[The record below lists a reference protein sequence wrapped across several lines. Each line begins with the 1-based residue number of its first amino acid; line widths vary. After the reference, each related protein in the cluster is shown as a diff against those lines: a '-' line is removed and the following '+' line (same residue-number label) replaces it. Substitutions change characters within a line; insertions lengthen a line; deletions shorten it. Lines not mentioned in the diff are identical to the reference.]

1 MMDSIVRAGYRA
13 VYRAARLFW
22 FITRPHTSSAVVA
35 LWAGGRVLLVRTSY
49 RPQYGLPGGFLKRG
63 ETADAAASRE
73 LFEETGVEVSVERLR
88 RAWHGEYRFE
98 SRFDTITI
106 FEATVDAAFEV
117 RATGRELV
125 WTGWKTPGEALE
137 LLLVPHVRDYLA
149 LKCAHCR

>member
-1 MMDSIVRAGYRA
+1 MDPIVRAGYRI

-35 LWAGGRVLLVRTSY
+35 LWVAGRVLLVKTSY
-49 RPQYGLPGGFLKRG
+49 RPHYGLPGGFLKRG

-73 LFEETGVEVSVERLR
+73 LFEETGLQVSAERLR
-88 RAWHGEYRFE
+88 PVWRGEYRFE
-98 SRFDTITI
+98 SRLDTITI
-106 FEATVDAAFEV
+106 FEAALDGAPEV

-125 WTGWKTPGEALE
+125 WTGWKTPDEALE

-149 LKCAHCR
+149 VKSSHRR

>member
-1 MMDSIVRAGYRA
+1 MMDPIVRVGYRV

-22 FITRPHTSSAVVA
+22 FIARPHTSSAVVA

-49 RPQYGLPGGFLKRG
+49 RPHYGLPGGFLKRG
-63 ETADAAASRE
+63 ETADAAALRE
-73 LFEETGVEVSVERLR
+73 LVEETGLKITVERLQ

-98 SRFDTITI
+98 NRYDTITI
-106 FEATVDAAFEV
+106 FEAALDSAPDV

-137 LLLVPHVRDYLA
+137 LLLAPHVRDYLA
-149 LKCAHCR
+149 VKSAHSR